1 MKIFPLGV
9 GGAFT
14 KSNYHN
20 NYIIEL
26 DNKFL
31 LIDAGTTL
39 RNSLPAASFN
49 YLAIDYVFI
58 SHLHYDHVG
67 GLEELVM
74 SRFWQFEN
82 GRHSPLKTTIIV
94 HEKLVALL
102 KNYLGNSL
110 DNQGRTVDDFCDFIL
125 LKDGMPFTIGKYSFS
140 VIDTT
145 NFHADGLI
153 SAGFKLSSESANIV
167 FSGDIKNLVAANL
180 VQHVDENTVAIFQD
194 VSFTFNGVHATLEEV
209 LDYYPVSFHEIIY
222 AMHYNDNAED
232 YKEEIQAAK
241 IRLVKMQEVLEI
253 I

>member
-1 MKIFPLGV
+1 MKIWPLGV

-26 DNKFL
+26 DDIFL

-39 RNSLPAASFN
+39 RNSLPAAGYN
-49 YLAIDYVFI
+49 YLSIDYVFI

-74 SRFWQFEN
+74 SRFWQFKD
-82 GRHSPLKTTIIV
+82 GQHSPLKTTIIL
-94 HEKLVALL
+94 HEKLATPL
-102 KNYLGNSL
+102 KNYLSKGL
-110 DNQGRTVDDFCDFIL
+110 DNQGRTVDDFCNFIS
-125 LKDGMPFTIGKYSFS
+125 LKDDVPFTIGKYFFS

-167 FSGDIKNLVAANL
+167 FSGDVKNLVPTKL
-180 VQHVDENTVAIFQD
+180 VDQIDENTVAIFQD
-194 VSFTFNGVHATLEEV
+194 ISFTFNGVHATLQEV
-209 LDYYPVSFHEIIY
+209 LDYYPAPFHEIIY

-232 YKEEIQAAK
+232 YEEEIQAAK
-241 IRLVKMQEVLEI
+241 IRLVKRQEVLEI
-253 I
+253 S